1 MISHSLSERAAD
13 NIRALSH
20 AMVEKA
26 GTGHV
31 GGALG
36 IADFIQVLYGE
47 YLITDPDDPFW
58 PQRDRFLLDPGHMCA
73 ALYSALAMNG
83 RMSLE
88 DLKGFRTLGSITPGH
103 TELDVRHGI
112 ENTSG
117 PLGQGHTFAVGMAIA
132 AKIQEAHFGHDA
144 APQHIYTLISD
155 GGLEEEI
162 SSGAGRLAGHLG
174 LGSLTMYYDAN
185 TVQSTDFVHNVDTEN
200 VAGKYRSWGWE
211 VVTIDGSNHEEIRRA
226 LDHALSVKDRP
237 TLIIGKEIIAYKTV
251 SLPGKEVEGTVQTHS
266 GPMSSYGADMPAT
279 YRALGADPDEPFAIY
294 PDVQKLYDDRNAFLR
309 KHKQEWMVRFEKW
322 GVENP
327 SLAGELEKWYNG
339 SFYEDLPWNEIEQEP
354 DSATNAAGGKVLRFL
369 ARHCPNFVA
378 MSADLGASDRTAQV
392 GAVSGTIDKEHFD
405 RRYLNPG
412 VSELTMSGIA
422 AGIALHGGFRVAC
435 GTFLAFAD
443 YQKPVIRLTALME
456 LPVIYVWSHDDFLIG
471 ADGATHQPVEQ
482 ELQVRLLAKMRNF
495 SGKPAMLVLRPS
507 DARQTTEV
515 WKMAVANTS
524 SPTGIMECKHTVSR
538 LPDYDLSLVAK
549 GGVTVVSASNPQAIL
564 LATGNEASLLAEI
577 ACELNTEGFRINVV
591 SLPSPELFASQ
602 PANYR
607 DAVLLPGVPRFGLT
621 YGLSYLFAGLIPDGA
636 GRVLALD
643 TFGSSADG
651 AVLAEHYGMS
661 KPRIKEAVKKFVA
674 RYE

>member
-1 MISHSLSERAAD
+1 MTTQSLSERAAD

-20 AMVEKA
+20 AMVERA

-47 YLITDPDDPFW
+47 YLITDPDEPFW
-58 PQRDRFLLDPGHMCA
+58 PRRDRFLLDPGHMCA
-73 ALYSALAMNG
+73 ALYSALAMQG
-83 RMSLE
+83 RMTLD

-132 AKIQEAHFGHDA
+132 AKIQEAHFGHEA
-144 APQHIYTLISD
+144 VPQHIYTLISD

-162 SSGAGRLAGHLG
+162 SSGAGRIAGHLG
-174 LGSLTMYYDAN
+174 LGNLTMYYDAN
-185 TVQSTDFVHNVDTEN
+185 TVQSTDFVRNVDTEN

-237 TLIIGKEIIAYKTV
+237 TLIIGKEIIAYKTI

-266 GPMSSYGADMPAT
+266 GPMSAYGADMPAT
-279 YRALGADPDEPFAIY
+279 YRALGADPDKPFAIY
-294 PDVQKLYDDRNAFLR
+294 PDVQKLYDDRNDFLR
-309 KHKQEWMVRFEKW
+309 RNKQEWKERFEKW
-322 GVENP
+322 KKANP
-327 SLAGELEKWYNG
+327 ALAGELEKWYDG
-339 SFYEDLPWNEIEQEP
+339 IFYEDLPWEEIEQDP
-354 DSATNAAGGKVLRFL
+354 DSATNEAGGKVIRFL
-369 ARHCPNFVA
+369 AEHCPNFVA
-378 MSADLGASDRTAQV
+378 MSADLGASDRTNRV
-392 GAVSGTIDKEHFD
+392 GQVSGTIDKEHFD

-495 SGKPAMLVLRPS
+495 SGKPAMLALRPS

-515 WKMAVANTS
+515 WKLAVSNTA
-524 SPTGIMECKHTVSR
+524 SPTGIMECKHAVTR
-538 LPDYDLSLVAK
+538 LPDYDLSLVKK
-549 GGVTVVSASNPQAIL
+549 GGMTVVSVPNPQAIL
-564 LATGNEASLLAEI
+564 LATGNEASMLAEI
-577 ACELNTEGFRINVV
+577 VAELNAEGLRINAV
-591 SLPSPELFASQ
+591 SIPSPELFAAQ
-602 PANYR
+602 PASYR
-607 DAVLLPGVPRFGLT
+607 DAVLLPGVPRIGLT
-621 YGLSYLFAGLIPDGA
+621 YGLSYLLSGLIPEGA
-636 GRVLALD
+636 GTILALD
-643 TFGSSADG
+643 TFGASADG
-651 AVLAEHYGMS
+651 AVLVDHYGLS
-661 KPRIKEAVKKFVA
+661 KEKIKAYIKAAV
-674 RYE
+674 